1 MTGVKMINTYRM
13 SYRLSLIASIAGLLY
28 GFDSAVI
35 SGAISHL
42 AKYFSLDDIGTG
54 WAVSSVVLGFMIGA
68 FSGQFITNALGR
80 KKALMLTGI
89 LVFFAGIFTAFPYN
103 FTLFIIFRIVGGIGV
118 GLGSATAPVYIGEIS
133 AQHVRGKTLGFYQMM
148 IAFGI
153 LSVYLVNALVASWA
167 SDAEWATQYSWR
179 YMLGAMSVP
188 GFIFMILACYL
199 PESPRWLISKNRH
212 AEAKAILHYV
222 NGQHYDSDKAITEIQ
237 ASFQQQHAEAKS
249 EAILSPKYR
258 RVSLTILAM
267 ALLANLCGINAV
279 LYYGNIL
286 FENIGIANEQTA
298 YYQQIIIGIAFF
310 AAAVWA
316 VLRIEKYGR
325 RRLLIVGS
333 FVCFASITLLGILI
347 WMGITNLFMLAI
359 MIVYILFFGGT
370 VGPIL
375 WIIIPELAPNI
386 LRARLMSWATFL
398 IWTGSFIVSQTFPM
412 LTNSQTLN
420 ALFNGSFPFFLYGFF
435 CLLWFLLNLFFVPET
450 KDKSLEQISAEMS
463 AA

>member
-1 MTGVKMINTYRM
+1 M
-13 SYRLSLIASIAGLLY
+13 SYRLSLIASLAGLLY

-35 SGAISHL
+35 AGAISHL

-68 FSGQFITNALGR
+68 FSGQFITNHLGR

-89 LVFFAGIFTAFPYN
+89 LVFLAGIFTAFPYN
-103 FTLFIIFRIVGGIGV
+103 FTLFIIFRIIGGIGV

-133 AQHVRGKTLGFYQMM
+133 AQDVRGKTLGFYQMM

-179 YMLGAMSVP
+179 YMLGAMSIP
-188 GFIFMILACYL
+188 GFFFMILACYL
-199 PESPRWLISKNRH
+199 PESPRWLISKNRT
-212 AEAKAILHYV
+212 AEASEVLHYV
-222 NGQHYDSDKAITEIQ
+222 NGKGYDTQKAMAEIQ
-237 ASFQQQHAEAKS
+237 ASFQQHHPSAKS
-249 EAILSPKYR
+249 EAILSSKYR

-298 YYQQIIIGIAFF
+298 YYQQIVIGIAFF

-347 WMGITNLFMLAI
+347 WMGVTSLFMLAI
-359 MIVYILFFGGT
+359 MIIYILFFGGT

-412 LTNSQTLN
+412 LTNNQTLTT
-420 ALFNGSFPFFLYGFF
+420 LFNGSFPFFLYGFF
-435 CLLWFLLNLFFVPET
+435 CLLWFLLNVFFVPET

-463 AA
+463 AT

>member
-1 MTGVKMINTYRM
+1 MTNTHRM
-13 SYRLSLIASIAGLLY
+13 SYRLSLIASLAGLLY

-35 SGAISHL
+35 AGAISHL
-42 AKYFSLDDIGTG
+42 ANYFSLNDIGTG

-80 KKALMLTGI
+80 KKALMLTGV
-89 LVFFAGIFTAFPYN
+89 LVFLAGIFTAFPYN
-103 FTLFIIFRIVGGIGV
+103 FTLFIIFRIIGGIGV

-133 AQHVRGKTLGFYQMM
+133 AQDVRGKTLGFYQMM
-148 IAFGI
+148 IALGI

-179 YMLGAMSVP
+179 YMLGAMSIP
-188 GFIFMILACYL
+188 GCIFMIMACYL
-199 PESPRWLISKNRH
+199 PESPRWLISKNRT
-212 AEAKAILHYV
+212 AEANDILLYV
-222 NGQHYDSDKAITEIQ
+222 NGPGYDTHKAIAEIQ
-237 ASFQQQHAEAKS
+237 ASFQQTHASVKS

-258 RVSLTILAM
+258 RVSLVILAM

-298 YYQQIIIGIAFF
+298 YYQQIVIGIAFF

-347 WMGITNLFMLAI
+347 WMGVTNLFMLAI

-412 LTNSQTLN
+412 LTNNPTLN

-435 CLLWFLLNLFFVPET
+435 CLLWFLLNVFFVPET